1 MVTKTS
7 TGMSEN
13 EAKSLAVEVRRVTG
27 YDVEVRAEEAH
38 FVVEVRRTV
47 GDSGAG
53 LYTLRDTQDWQWLNK
68 RTTRA
73 TELTSSVGTRG
84 A

>member
-1 MVTKTS
+1 MVTKAS

-27 YDVEVRAEEAH
+27 YDVEVRAEQAH

-47 GDSGAG
+47 GDSYAG
-53 LYTLRDTQDWQWLNK
+53 LYTLRDTQDWQWLSR

-73 TELTSSVGTRG
+73 TELASSVRK
-84 A
+84 